1 MLFTPLLCPMHW
13 PNDHITNLTMISV
26 TWDVTITSCNCNTLK
41 IYSSLKSQLHVRIS
55 SQSFIFHLRSITVQY
70 NASFFIIFL
79 PASFL
84 QWFLLFL
91 CFMDIRCHHHVDFRS
106 RGTSTIHYN
115 SSLDLINNI
124 FCSFWSWNN
133 NFAIL
138 WSCVLSVIIIRN
150 LAECFKMIPR
160 HCIALTRTWGNLDWY
175 QDMWPRWES
184 AKIFVNINYLF
195 NNLM

>member
-1 MLFTPLLCPMHW
+1 MLFSLLLCPMHW
-13 PNDHITNLTMISV
+13 PNDHIANMTMISV

-138 WSCVLSVIIIRN
+138 WSCVLCHNYQKPCRMFQNDSETLHCPHSDMRKYRLVSKHVATLRICEN
-150 LAECFKMIPR
+150 LCK
-160 HCIALTRTWGNLDWY
+160 Y
-175 QDMWPRWES
+175 
-184 AKIFVNINYLF
+184 
-195 NNLM
+195 